1 MKIDTRPEP
10 CLAPSLTEDD
20 DDALI
25 LDGHDALIHHLREGG
40 ENREALA
47 YLLRY
52 ETMVRQQEAEDM
64 ATLDYLRPCI
74 ERLEE
79 LAGVNLKKK
88 PSGKKTS
95 LSWSVA
101 ESTLLTRE
109 ISFSALKKAVDL
121 LEEKTA
127 LTEQMLA
134 DRQLMMVLK
143 LLTRK
148 ATSPEDPAFDENEEA
163 FITWAEIFQAYKTC
177 IAGMFTLQHLPHDHF
192 VRTRTRERTMTS
204 LSLFEGASCKV
215 FGQASTAVDISPL
228 THETKRPGA
237 FMHTSSPESNNM
249 SVVVRIALVLM
260 VGGVMG
266 FFCGASPDSFP
277 KIELPFAIH
286 WHTSEYLQK
295 EQFPESQVPMTAPL
309 PVPSP
314 IMRLD
319 LPVAPVTRTMMK
331 PIAVPLKTVP
341 VLSSHS
347 SVVDSRK
354 MKVSTTIGGAVGII
368 VAPMML
374 NALNIIT
381 AGVTIPT
388 AVTAAVLTVG
398 LVTISAH
405 AARGLMSLMHNF
417 LRRDSKGKP

>member
-1 MKIDTRPEP
+1 MNIDTRPEP

-20 DDALI
+20 DDAAI
-25 LDGHDALIHHLREGG
+25 LDGHVALIHHLRKGG
-40 ENREALA
+40 ENREALE

-52 ETMVRQQEAEDM
+52 ETMIRQQEAEDV

-79 LAGVNLKKK
+79 LAGVISKKK
-88 PSGKKTS
+88 PSDKKAS

-127 LTEQMLA
+127 LTEHLLA

-177 IAGMFTLQHLPHDHF
+177 IAGMFTLQHLPQDHF
-192 VRTRTRERTMTS
+192 VRARTRERTMTS
-204 LSLFEGASCKV
+204 LSLFERNSCKV
-215 FGQASTAVDISPL
+215 FGQGSSAVDSSPL
-228 THETKRPGA
+228 THEVKRPGA
-237 FMHTSSPESNNM
+237 FKHTSSAESNKM
-249 SVVVRIALVLM
+249 SVFVRIVLM
-260 VGGVMG
+260 LVVGGIVG
-266 FFCGASPDSFP
+266 AFCGASSGSFS

-286 WHTSEYLQK
+286 WHTPEYLQK
-295 EQFPESQVPMTAPL
+295 GNFLESQAPITVPF
-309 PVPSP
+309 PVPCP
-314 IMRLD
+314 IIRLD
-319 LPVAPVTRTMMK
+319 LPVAPVTRTMME

-341 VLSSHS
+341 VLSSRF
-347 SVVDSRK
+347 SVDDSRK
-354 MKVSTTIGGAVGII
+354 MKISTAIGSAVGI
-368 VAPMML
+368 VMAPLML
-374 NALNIIT
+374 NTLNILA

-388 AVTAAVLTVG
+388 AVTAAVFTAG
-398 LVTISAH
+398 FVTITAH
-405 AARGLMSLMHNF
+405 AARGLMSFMQKLLH
-417 LRRDSKGKP
+417 RDSKG